1 MDPAVPCVATGM
13 THPAEDPQPPGL
25 GKIGIWAHVSKLSGA
40 FAHEVEQLGYGAIWI
55 GGSPGDDLAI
65 VDELLGAT
73 ESLVVAT
80 GIVNIWK
87 DDART
92 IAAAHRRITGTY
104 RGRFLLGVG
113 VGHPEATSDYT
124 RPYKALVDYLDVL
137 DGEGVPVHER
147 ALAALGP
154 KVLRLSADRSAGAH
168 PYLTT
173 PEHTR
178 AARDVLGAGVLLAP
192 EQKLVLDADPRRA
205 RALGRT
211 TVKYYLG
218 LTNYVSNLRR
228 LGFTEDD
235 VAGDG
240 SDRLVD
246 ELIGHG
252 DAATAAERVTAH
264 LQAGADHVP
273 VQLLTDDDA
282 HLLDGLRAL
291 AAHLIA

>member
-1 MDPAVPCVATGM
+1 MDPAVPRVATGM
-13 THPAEDPQPPGL
+13 ALPADDTPPPEL
-25 GKIGIWAHVSKLSGA
+25 GKVGIWANTSKLSGA
-40 FAHEVEQLGYGAIWI
+40 LAHEVEQLGYGAIWI

-73 ESLVVAT
+73 ESIVVAT

-104 RGRFLLGVG
+104 PGRFLLGVG

-137 DGEGVPVHER
+137 DGEGVPVHQR

-192 EQKLVLDADPRRA
+192 EQKLVLDADPTRA
-205 RALGRT
+205 RPRPQNCQVLP
-211 TVKYYLG
+211 
-218 LTNYVSNLRR
+218 
-228 LGFTEDD
+228 
-235 VAGDG
+235 G
-240 SDRLVD
+240 SD
-246 ELIGHG
+246 EL
-252 DAATAAERVTAH
+252 RVEPAPPGVH
-264 LQAGADHVP
+264 RRRRG
-273 VQLLTDDDA
+273 
-282 HLLDGLRAL
+282 R
-291 AAHLIA
+291 